1 MKQVDLINVRSF
13 MAKKVGVINGNVN
26 RHKPSYN
33 YKEPPIKEVFL
44 LNNDYWHLIDAQL
57 LKSLA
62 YLLL

>member
-1 MKQVDLINVRSF
+1 